1 MSKHDNPSALYEP
14 PPPATTPAYL
24 DDEEQQHPNTI
35 TNNWILDN
43 FTVVAG
49 RGDARHLMDKR
60 EPDTERVRDTGNA
73 LRALHTD
80 PDTARAI
87 TLLAKEKGWD
97 GIQVKGSQTFK
108 QQVWFEANKLGLA
121 VKGYTPTAQD
131 KTALA
136 HVQAATT
143 PDVATRLRQH
153 VHQKIAGTV
162 HDTPKNRK
170 ALDKALHKKINTLIQ
185 DGRQGTDQRPATKPP
200 ADIEIGQ

>member
-1 MSKHDNPSALYEP
+1 MTNDANSAPRRPPLDTAPPDHDEIQAHRPG
-14 PPPATTPAYL
+14 
-24 DDEEQQHPNTI
+24 TI
-35 TNNWILDN
+35 TNDWILDN
-43 FTVVAG
+43 FTIVAG

-121 VKGYTPTAQD
+121 VKGYTPTEQD

-136 HVQAATT
+136 HIQAATT
-143 PDVATRLRQH
+143 PDVATRLQQRA
-153 VHQKIAGTV
+153 HQQIAGTV
-162 HDTPKNRK
+162 YDTPKNRK
-170 ALDKALHKKINTLIQ
+170 ALNDALNKRMNTFNK
-185 DGRQGTDQRPATKPP
+185 DGRPDTERRPATKPP